1 MSQLSPDEP
10 SIATVGAARTAELAR
25 GGTDPVAE
33 RRRAFDRERKRRAS
47 AKALPAKSQHAPQP
61 AELHE
66 KSSVVAI
73 PFASNRGTCIRVDNL
88 ERGSA

>member
-1 MSQLSPDEP
+1 MSELFHDEP
-10 SIATVGAARTAELAR
+10 SIATRGAASTAQRIR
-25 GGTDPVAE
+25 GGTNPIID